1 MKYTFE
7 KLSGAWQVKCP
18 DKSTFATFSLD
29 EALEF
34 LRKHVAAAEAE
45 LQKDH
50 DAGGLE
56 LAFALSE
63 AAIKRGDLRQAVA
76 GFVGDCHFAGVRLSP
91 EGIAGGVSAA
101 EALDAESVRA
111 WLGAIKG
118 GDPWADCRFTSRY

>member
-34 LRKHVAAAEAE
+34 LRKHVEAA
-45 LQKDH
+45 DH

-76 GFVGDCHFAGVRLSP
+76 GFVGDCHFAGVKLSP
-91 EGIAGGVSAA
+91 EVIAGGVSAA

-111 WLGAIKG
+111 WLEAIKG
-118 GDPWADCRFTSRY
+118 GDR